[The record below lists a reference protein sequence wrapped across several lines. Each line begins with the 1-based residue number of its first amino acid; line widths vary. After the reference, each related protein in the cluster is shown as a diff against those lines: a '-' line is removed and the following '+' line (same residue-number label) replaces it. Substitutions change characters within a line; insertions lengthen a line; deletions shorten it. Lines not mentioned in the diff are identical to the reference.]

1 MSSSSDRAAPS
12 DSAHLVTAA
21 EHCRDS
27 RQRARI
33 ARPSGHGQASSSDPE
48 VSTVLDSA
56 FTPLVVPRV
65 GETPIDIRSEADRAR
80 TRGYADGFAEGR
92 RLALDEAELAQH
104 AHQQR
109 MQELQ
114 ELYLHERGSALRAL
128 EAAQALLNHR
138 IDEVSLLTADRIEE
152 LAVEL
157 ATTILGAEL
166 SDPARSAAHAVRRA
180 IAEMPLDRWT
190 RVSFSEQ
197 DVQTLQSDPPS
208 IDPLRGIDIVG
219 SHAVDPGGAI
229 VEIEHGAVDTRIT
242 EALARA
248 AAAHRGADELGD
260 EVIV

>member
-1 MSSSSDRAAPS
+1 M
-12 DSAHLVTAA
+12 
-21 EHCRDS
+21 
-27 RQRARI
+27 
-33 ARPSGHGQASSSDPE
+33 
-48 VSTVLDSA
+48 LDSA

-92 RLALDEAELAQH
+92 RLALDEAELAQR

-138 IDEVSLLTADRIEE
+138 IDELSLLTADRIEE
-152 LAVEL
+152 LAVGL
-157 ATTILGAEL
+157 TTTILGAEL

-190 RVSFSEQ
+190 RVSFSQQ
-197 DVQTLQSDPPS
+197 DLQTLRSDPPV

-219 SHAVDPGGAI
+219 SPAVDPGGAI
-229 VEIEHGAVDTRIT
+229 VEIEDGAVDTRIA

-248 AAAHRGADELGD
+248 AAAHRGDGELSA

>member
-1 MSSSSDRAAPS
+1 M
-12 DSAHLVTAA
+12 
-21 EHCRDS
+21 
-27 RQRARI
+27 
-33 ARPSGHGQASSSDPE
+33 
-48 VSTVLDSA
+48 LDSA

-92 RLALDEAELAQH
+92 RLALDEAELAQR

-138 IDEVSLLTADRIEE
+138 IDDLSLLTADRIEE
-152 LAVEL
+152 LAVGL
-157 ATTILGAEL
+157 ATGILAAEL

-180 IAEMPLDRWT
+180 ITEMPLDRWT

-197 DVQTLQSDPPS
+197 DLQTLRSDPPV

-219 SHAVDPGGAI
+219 SPAVDPGGAI
-229 VEIEHGAVDTRIT
+229 VEIEDGAVDTRIA

-248 AAAHRGADELGD
+248 EAAHRGADELGG

>member
-1 MSSSSDRAAPS
+1 M
-12 DSAHLVTAA
+12 
-21 EHCRDS
+21 
-27 RQRARI
+27 
-33 ARPSGHGQASSSDPE
+33 
-48 VSTVLDSA
+48 LDSA

-92 RLALDEAELAQH
+92 RLALDEADLAQH
-104 AHQQR
+104 AQQQR

-128 EAAQALLNHR
+128 EAAQSLLDQR
-138 IDEVSLLTADRIEE
+138 IDELSMLTTDRIEE
-152 LAVEL
+152 LAVGL

-180 IAEMPLDRWT
+180 IAEMPVDRWT

-197 DVQTLQSDPPS
+197 DARILRSDAPS
-208 IDPLRGIDIVG
+208 IDPLRGIDIVA
-219 SHAVDPGGAI
+219 SHAVDAGGAI
-229 VEIEHGAVDTRIT
+229 VEIEDGAVDTRIT

-248 AAAHRGADELGD
+248 AAAHRGDGELSA